1 VEGVTTLSSAK
12 QTTDHEIIRRWA
24 EKRGGRPARIA
35 ATAPAKSAGRTG
47 SSGILRIDFDAPNE
61 SLEPISWEEFYRTF
75 DKQKLALLYQDE
87 DDSRF
92 QKFVERD

>member
-1 VEGVTTLSSAK
+1 LSSAI

-47 SSGILRIDFDAPNE
+47 SSGILRIANE